1 MIEVSFDPIRRK
13 KYFGKNLSEGQFF
26 KRVVKRTRTNEVEIC
41 QPWCTIFLTQ
51 VPILV
56 SFVNFPHVCLIG
68 FAPKIWQFVFTGL
81 NFN

>member
-51 VPILV
+51 VPTLL
-56 SFVNFPHVCLIG
+56 SFVNFSMLLLV
-68 FAPKIWQFVFTGL
+68 
-81 NFN
+81 